1 MHMHPE
7 AYIEMVDQD
16 RERAL
21 TLRALQRAA
30 REGGT
35 QQPGMARGG
44 IAGFAA
50 LLRSAAATFGRPSE
64 NRRHRPVPPDGS
76 GSPVRRVTAST
87 RFDRPGRLHPR
98 SGLRWGRSG
107 RSTCVSRERSAPGRW
122 CGPVACG
129 PPPCARALPG

>member
-44 IAGFAA
+44 IAGFTE
-50 LLRSAAATFGRPSE
+50 LLRSAAATVFGRPSE
-64 NRRHRPVPPDGS
+64 NDA
-76 GSPVRRVTAST
+76 T
-87 RFDRPGRLHPR
+87 
-98 SGLRWGRSG
+98 
-107 RSTCVSRERSAPGRW
+107 
-122 CGPVACG
+122 GPSLPTG
-129 PPPCARALPG
+129 PALPSGV

>member
-30 REGGT
+30 REGGA
-35 QQPGMARGG
+35 QHPGMARGG

-50 LLRSAAATFGRPSE
+50 LLRSAAATVGRPSE
-64 NRRHRPVPPDGS
+64 SDATGPSLPTGP
-76 GSPVRRVTAST
+76 A
-87 RFDRPGRLHPR
+87 L
-98 SGLRWGRSG
+98 
-107 RSTCVSRERSAPGRW
+107 SAG
-122 CGPVACG
+122 V
-129 PPPCARALPG
+129 